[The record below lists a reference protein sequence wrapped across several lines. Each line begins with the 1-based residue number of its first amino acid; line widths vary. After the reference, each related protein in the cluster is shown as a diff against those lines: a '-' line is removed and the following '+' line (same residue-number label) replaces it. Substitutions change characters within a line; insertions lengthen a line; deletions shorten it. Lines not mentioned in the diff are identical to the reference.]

1 MKVSEAEK
9 CPAFKATHIMFCAVQ
24 RVWKIAL
31 AFPVQVVDEHCNCAC
46 QLVRSALGSSRKRD
60 HATAGSHT
68 NITTLVFLDL
78 WLCGKHPC
86 ATLTVTWGECDV
98 TCNSWVGACCWSY
111 LNADMFLVLVTVH
124 CLSSIEKTLQ
134 YWTEKISM
142 TSSTRRLDLLLI
154 STDFKRSCSPL
165 SLKRH
170 VCRNSSLLM
179 SIQAHFVRGKSC
191 TKARNYEFKN
201 EMSDT

>member
-46 QLVRSALGSSRKRD
+46 QLVRSALGSPRKRD

-111 LNADMFLVLVTVH
+111 LNADMFLVH
-124 CLSSIEKTLQ
+124 GNRSLS
-134 YWTEKISM
+134 
-142 TSSTRRLDLLLI
+142 RLDRKDTTILDRENI
-154 STDFKRSCSPL
+154 NDVID
-165 SLKRH
+165 SLTWLTSH
-170 VCRNSSLLM
+170 
-179 SIQAHFVRGKSC
+179 
-191 TKARNYEFKN
+191 
-201 EMSDT
+201 